1 MKSFTMPTLLLLGAF
16 AAVATAGAQGTGPK
30 SNIPAKL
37 AHQAK
42 ITLDSARTIAKAQVP
57 KAAVQSEELER
68 EGGKLIYSFDMQTAG
83 KSGIDEVNVNA
94 MTGKLVGKVAHEG
107 AAAEAKEAKA
117 EHKATPK
124 AAPKKPN

>member
-1 MKSFTMPTLLLLGAF
+1 MKSFTMPTLLVLGAF
-16 AAVATAGAQGTGPK
+16 AAVATAGAQGTNPK
-30 SNIPAKL
+30 SNVPAKL

-42 ITLDSARTIAKAQVP
+42 ITLDSARTIAKAQLP
-57 KAAVQSEELER
+57 KATVQSEELER

-94 MTGKLVGKVAHEG
+94 MNGKLVGKVAHEG

-117 EHKATPK
+117 EHKATAK
-124 AAPKKPN
+124 TTPKKPN